1 MWRLKGV
8 LLGWIMLLT
17 AACGGGGGGTPAGSP
32 DVTAPSVALTAPA
45 NGTTIAGVTAV
56 TADASDDVGVTKVE
70 FYLNGV
76 LQGSDSSAPYSYSW
90 DPSTL
95 ARGSYTW
102 TAKAYDAAGNQRQ
115 SAAVTVTV
123 PVYATMTTVVNGT
136 GAVGTVSLAGIPVA
150 APYGVNFVV
159 TMPAGATLSAV
170 STSGPYAGSGLATV
184 SGANSLILASS
195 PVASGEIMTV
205 TFANVP
211 SGARSA
217 DFGITVS
224 AVYDGNGNLIQ

>member
-1 MWRLKGV
+1 MRIVKRS
-8 LLGWIMLLT
+8 LLGVIMLVT
-17 AACGGGGGGTPAGSP
+17 AACGGGGGGTPAGTP
-32 DVTAPSVALTAPA
+32 DATAPSVALSTPA
-45 NGTTIAGVTAV
+45 NGATVTGVTTV
-56 TADASDDVGVTKVE
+56 TADASDDVGVSRVE

-76 LQGSDSSAPYSYSW
+76 LQGNDGTAPYSYTW
-90 DPSTL
+90 DSSTL

-102 TAKAYDAAGNQRQ
+102 TAKAYDAAGNQQQ

-123 PVYATMTTVVNGT
+123 PVYAAMTTVVNGA

-170 STSGPYAGSGLATV
+170 TTSGPYAGSGLATV

-195 PVASGEIMTV
+195 SVASGEIMTV

-211 SGARSA
+211 PGTRSA
-217 DFGITVS
+217 DFGIAVS
-224 AVYDGNGNLIQ
+224 AVYDGGGNLIQ

>member
-1 MWRLKGV
+1 MRILKRS
-8 LLGWIMLLT
+8 LLGGGMLVLT
-17 AACGGGGGGTPAGSP
+17 ACGGGGGGTASTP
-32 DVTAPSVALTAPA
+32 DVTAPTVALSAPA
-45 NGTTIAGVTAV
+45 NGATMTGTTTV
-56 TADASDDVGVTKVE
+56 TADAADDVGVARVD

-76 LQGSDSSAPYSYSW
+76 KQGSDTTAPYSYSW

-102 TAKAYDAAGNQRQ
+102 AAKAYDAAGNERD

-123 PVYATMTTVVNGT
+123 PVYATMATVVTGT

-150 APYGVNFVV
+150 APYGVNFMV
-159 TMPAGATLSAV
+159 TMPAGGTLSGV
-170 STSGPYAGSGLATV
+170 STSGPYAGSGLATI

-195 PVASGEIMTV
+195 PVASGQIMTI

-211 SGARSA
+211 FGAQAA
-217 DFGITVS
+217 DFDIAVS
-224 AVYDGNGNLIQ
+224 AVYDGGGNLIQ